1 MQEIHVHRGFTIT
14 VLVEDDPAGGSSVT
28 TRIDRADTDTR
39 DLEASTAPRRARSTL
54 RGKPAIG
61 EAFADAQRAID
72 SALGEP
78 DPLDE

>member
-1 MQEIHVHRGFTIT
+1 MQEVHVHRGFTIT

-28 TRIDRADTDTR
+28 TRIDRADTDVL
-39 DLEASTAPRRARSTL
+39 DPEAWTAPRHARSAL

-61 EAFADAQRAID
+61 AAVADAQRAID
-72 SALGEP
+72 SALGDP